1 MKIRPIALLVGMLL
15 ILASAL
21 IIGCSSIPPTP
32 VPNVSESEVIS
43 LVRDEAYRCWYT
55 KSSERTLEASIS
67 DFTHTESASFRPSGI
82 WVIEAKSY
90 WKLKSINPKRGYA
103 VTFSNQGPFEC
114 IYVVDDSTGK
124 VTSKADG
131 N

>member
-32 VPNVSESEVIS
+32 VPNLSESEVIS
-43 LVRDEAYRCWYT
+43 LVKDEAYRCWYT
-55 KSSERTLEASIS
+55 KESTRTPSIS
-67 DFTHTESASFRPSGI
+67 DFIHTESASFRPSGI

-114 IYVVDDSTGK
+114 IYVVDDSTEK
-124 VTSKADG
+124 
-131 N
+131 

>member
-1 MKIRPIALLVGMLL
+1 MKVRTIAITLMLLVAG
-15 ILASAL
+15 LA
-21 IIGCSSIPPTP
+21 IGCSSAPEAP
-32 VPNVSESEVIS
+32 VPNFSESEVIS

-55 KSSERTLEASIS
+55 RVGGQSVS

-90 WKLKSINPKRGYA
+90 WKLKSINTKRGYA

-124 VTSKADG
+124 VTSKAEK